1 MSALAQAKGDVLLR
15 GVSRGDS
22 STIWGLLKDKEAA
35 RALQGFKGKL
45 PPRYEQLLEQYY
57 KSLSKTEP

>member
-1 MSALAQAKGDVLLR
+1 MLLR
-15 GVSRGDS
+15 GVSRGDT